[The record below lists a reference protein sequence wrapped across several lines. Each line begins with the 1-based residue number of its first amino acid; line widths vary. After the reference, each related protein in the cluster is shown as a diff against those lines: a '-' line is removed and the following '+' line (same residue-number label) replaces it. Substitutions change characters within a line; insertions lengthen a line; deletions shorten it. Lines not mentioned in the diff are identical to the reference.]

1 MNELQVINISGIDC
15 YEKDGVAYL
24 KLETVARGLGFTQ
37 TQVKNGKEYVSVR
50 WETVFRYL
58 DEIGFPNKL
67 GKDDFIPENVF
78 YRLAM
83 KAKNETAE
91 RFQAK
96 IADEVVPSIRK
107 HGAYMT
113 PDTLDQMISSP
124 EFGIRLLTELK
135 SEQEHRKALEEKVK
149 ADAPAVRFANAI
161 TECDTNILVRDL
173 AKILKQNGVDTGE
186 KRLYEQLRSD
196 GYLIKEGSDKNMPTQ
211 RSMDLGLFF
220 IKESPRISKE
230 GAVIDRT
237 AKITPKGQKYFL
249 NRYAA
254 ARRRDLPARASG
266 AEN

>member
-1 MNELQVINISGIDC
+1 MNELQVFNINGIDC
-15 YEKDGVAYL
+15 YERNGTVYL
-24 KLETVARGLGFTQ
+24 RLETVARGLGFTEIAASG
-37 TQVKNGKEYVSVR
+37 NECVR
-50 WETVFRYL
+50 WRTVKKYL
-58 DEIGFPNKL
+58 AEL
-67 GKDDFIPENVF
+67 GIATSCDGDLPEFIPENIF

-83 KAKNETAE
+83 KAKNEAAE
-91 RFQAK
+91 AFQAK
-96 IADEVVPSIRK
+96 IADDVIPTIRRN
-107 HGAYMT
+107 GAYMT

-135 SEQEHRKALEEKVK
+135 SEQERRKALEEKVK

-161 TECDTNILVRDL
+161 TSCDTNILVRDL

-211 RSMDLGLFF
+211 RAMDLGLFF
-220 IKESPRISKE
+220 IKESPRISKD
-230 GAVIDRT
+230 GAVIDRVS
-237 AKITPKGQKYFL
+237 KVTPKGQKYFL

-254 ARRRDLPARASG
+254 ARRRDLPARTSG

>member
-1 MNELQVINISGIDC
+1 MNELQVFNINGIDC
-15 YEKDGVAYL
+15 YERNGTVYL
-24 KLETVARGLGFTQ
+24 RLETVARGLGFTEIAASG
-37 TQVKNGKEYVSVR
+37 NECVR
-50 WETVFRYL
+50 WRTVKKYL
-58 DEIGFPNKL
+58 AEL
-67 GKDDFIPENVF
+67 GIATSCDGDLPEFIPENIF

-83 KAKNETAE
+83 KAKNEAAE
-91 RFQAK
+91 AFQAK
-96 IADEVVPSIRK
+96 IADDVIPTIRRN
-107 HGAYMT
+107 GAYMT

-135 SEQEHRKALEEKVK
+135 SEQERRKALEEKIE

-161 TECDTNILVRDL
+161 TSCDTNILVRDL

-211 RSMDLGLFF
+211 RAMDLGLFF
-220 IKESPRISKE
+220 IKESPRISKD
-230 GAVIDRT
+230 GAVIDRVS
-237 AKITPKGQKYFL
+237 KVTPKGQKYFL

-254 ARRRDLPARASG
+254 ARRRDLPARTSG